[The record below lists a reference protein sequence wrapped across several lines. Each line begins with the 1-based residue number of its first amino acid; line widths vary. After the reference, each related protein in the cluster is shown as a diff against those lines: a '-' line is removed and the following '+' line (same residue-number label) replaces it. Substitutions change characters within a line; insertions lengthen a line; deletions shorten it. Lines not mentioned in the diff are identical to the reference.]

1 MFDSIKKFVTDFSAS
16 EEPEVFIHD
25 KIQLAEAALMYH
37 VIAVDGV
44 IREDEKKRMAE
55 LISQQFEL
63 SAEETKSLALEAKIA
78 DQEAIDLYK
87 FTSILKRS
95 LNEEE
100 RIKIIEHLWEM
111 VFADGVL
118 HELEDNIVWRI
129 AELLAVDSR
138 NRVLLKQ
145 RVWKKTSQD
154 SNTESDNPSN
164 NSDQ

>member
-1 MFDSIKKFVTDFSAS
+1 MFDIIKKFVADLSAAQ
-16 EEPEVFIHD
+16 EPEVFIHD

-44 IREDEKKRMAE
+44 IRDEEKSRMAE
-55 LISQQFEL
+55 LLSRQFGLNE
-63 SAEETKSLALEAKIA
+63 EETKSLSIEAKTA
-78 DQEAIDLYK
+78 EHEAIDLYK
-87 FTSILKRS
+87 FTSILKRA

-118 HELEDNIVWRI
+118 HELEDNVVWRI

-145 RVWKKTSQD
+145 RVWKRNSQETAPIALSLK
-154 SNTESDNPSN
+154 SND
-164 NSDQ
+164 